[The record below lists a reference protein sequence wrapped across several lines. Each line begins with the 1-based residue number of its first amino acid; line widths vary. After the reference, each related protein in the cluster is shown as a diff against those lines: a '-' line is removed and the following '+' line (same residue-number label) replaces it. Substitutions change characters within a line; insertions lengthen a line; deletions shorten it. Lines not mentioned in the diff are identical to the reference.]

1 MSEKNKDQK
10 KKMQDDAEKIKAH
23 PEKDQTSDTA
33 GDATLDHRLI
43 NAANSRSDTDVPG
56 RTKLGRTGGEFD
68 GQVE

>member
-10 KKMQDDAEKIKAH
+10 KKINDDPKDLKDH
-23 PEKDQTSDTA
+23 PAKHEA
-33 GDATLDHRLI
+33 GHEDGAASLDHRLI